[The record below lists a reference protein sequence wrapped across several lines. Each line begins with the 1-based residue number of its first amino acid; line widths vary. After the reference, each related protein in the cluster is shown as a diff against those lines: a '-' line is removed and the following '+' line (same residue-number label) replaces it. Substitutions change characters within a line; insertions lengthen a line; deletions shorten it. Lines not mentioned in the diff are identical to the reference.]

1 MIQTRIETVSI
12 LSQLNDEL
20 VIDYDTG
27 SAGKTI
33 TQIVTDLLAL
43 QVSTNPITIGTI
55 QPTVSR
61 AIRVQGDTILGA
73 LLKLRDTVGGYVS
86 VDNGYKLNWMD
97 NIGEDKGQQIRYRK
111 NLIGIT
117 RTMDFANFGNRLYC
131 YGAGEGDARI
141 KLSDAEGQVEDYVE
155 DAESQAIYGI
165 IVRQLVDKSITHP
178 DTLLAW
184 ANLKL
189 AELKTPFIS
198 YRIDMVDLSERDVG
212 FSFDALQLGS
222 VVEVIDE
229 DLGIN
234 VEARIVKIRH
244 RNLYDPEDIEIEIS
258 NHTKDVIDLLSEVY
272 DRQQLDH
279 HTAIRIGA
287 GQVIVSGDFVVKDWV
302 TADATTIKG
311 GMIEA
316 STITATQL
324 IKTENLIT
332 QSIQIGDALI
342 TTVKIDGFAVT
353 EGKIAD
359 SAVTAIKIANL
370 AVTNAKVANLAVTTG
385 KIANLAVTTGK
396 IDDLAV
402 TSAKIDTCSVSKLT
416 AGTLTVQELLG
427 TGGSVKTATSGARV
441 EITPGG
447 INIYGGKLTTRAYA
461 GGSIQCKVDA
471 YGQISAGAGAVILNS
486 GGLHIYG
493 AYALF
498 YTDAGDARGGI
509 KGVSDSFTIYSQ
521 SGYDL
526 VLYPGT
532 SWIRPPDLTKNL
544 GTSTYYW
551 NKIYAYNYY
560 GKITSISS
568 FQTHD
573 DIKLVKSIKEKRVK
587 QIAEGIETDKEITVL
602 DFDSLPDEIKEEEG
616 FISVPNL
623 TSLALGAIK
632 QMAERLDA
640 LEERYQ
646 GKEVRVNE

>member
-27 SAGKTI
+27 SAGKAI

-61 AIRVQGDTILGA
+61 AISVQGGTILGA

-86 VDNGYKLNWMD
+86 VDSDHKLNWMN

-165 IVRQLVDKSITHP
+165 IIRQLVDKSITHP

-222 VVEVIDE
+222 VVKVIDE
-229 DLGIN
+229 DLGID
-234 VEARIVKIRH
+234 VEARIVKIRR

-287 GQVIVSGDFVVKDWV
+287 GQVIVLGDFVVKDWV

-311 GMIEA
+311 GAIEA

-342 TTVKIDGFAVT
+342 TTVKIADLAVA
-353 EGKIAD
+353 EGKID
-359 SAVTAIKIANL
+359 
-370 AVTNAKVANLAVTTG
+370 NLAVTTG
-385 KIANLAVTTGK
+385 KIANLAVTN
-396 IDDLAV
+396 
-402 TSAKIDTCSVSKLT
+402 AKIDTCSVSKLT
-416 AGTLTVQELLG
+416 AGSLTVQELLG
-427 TGGSVKTATSGARV
+427 TDGSVKTATSGERV
-441 EITPGG
+441 EITHDGIRLWGSNNLKFFSTATYEEGNINATSGNFWLEAYPYDTNLNLKANDGQILLSCGASIILRPAGTTADELVVAQGIGLYPYTTDNKYLGSSANYWAGVYANTYYGKNTTIQSFQNRDDIGVLRGIRDNGGHLVPSTFPKELIETEEDMKQVLEAGNKEIEDLKHNYSLPSSRVNSEINTIEMNMRKSLAFPG
-447 INIYGGKLTTRAYA
+447 INIMNWQSLLT
-461 GGSIQCKVDA
+461 
-471 YGQISAGAGAVILNS
+471 
-486 GGLHIYG
+486 
-493 AYALF
+493 
-498 YTDAGDARGGI
+498 
-509 KGVSDSFTIYSQ
+509 
-521 SGYDL
+521 
-526 VLYPGT
+526 
-532 SWIRPPDLTKNL
+532 
-544 GTSTYYW
+544 
-551 NKIYAYNYY
+551 
-560 GKITSISS
+560 
-568 FQTHD
+568 
-573 DIKLVKSIKEKRVK
+573 
-587 QIAEGIETDKEITVL
+587 
-602 DFDSLPDEIKEEEG
+602 
-616 FISVPNL
+616 
-623 TSLALGAIK
+623 GAIL
-632 QMAERLDA
+632 Q
-640 LEERYQ
+640 LEERV
-646 GKEVRVNE
+646 KKLENN